1 LILPTSIIYIAL
13 PVMNEMERLPLLIKA
28 IMEQTEQNFR
38 LVVCINQPDSW
49 WNDPEHIQVC
59 EENQLTNSYL
69 ESLEDKRIEIIDRSS
84 PGKGWPPK
92 AHGIGVA
99 RKLLMD
105 HISKIA
111 NENDII
117 ISMDADTVFNKDFFA
132 SVAENLRINPAASA
146 IAIPYY
152 HKLTYTNELD
162 RAMLR
167 YEIYMRAFAI
177 NMWRIR
183 SPYCFSALGS
193 AIALPVWA
201 YRAVG
206 GMTPKLSGEDFYF
219 LQKIVKTGRLLHFNG
234 EIVFPAARLSDRVFF
249 GTGPALIKGIE
260 GDWSSYPVYSYRLF
274 DKIAETYKL
283 FGSLYTKDVATPLDN
298 FMLKRFGELPW
309 TALRLN
315 FKSQGH
321 FIRACHEKIDGLR
334 ILQFLKQSQLPDEK
348 ISEKAL
354 SELLLL
360 YKQQYPE
367 LISVFKTNIDF
378 AKTSIAELD
387 HIRDLLFEIE
397 MSYRKIHWNDFT
409 GLTTMYN

>member
-1 LILPTSIIYIAL
+1 
-13 PVMNEMERLPLLIKA
+13 MERLPLLIKA
-28 IMEQTEQNFR
+28 IMEQTIQQFR
-38 LVVCINQPDSW
+38 LVVCVNQPDFW
-49 WNDPEHIQVC
+49 WYDPLHLTVC
-59 EENQLTNSYL
+59 EENQLAIKYL
-69 ESLEDKRIEIIDRSS
+69 ESLNDKRIEIIDRSS
-84 PGKGWPPK
+84 PGKGWSPK
-92 AHGIGVA
+92 GHGIGVA

-111 NENDII
+111 NGNDII
-117 ISMDADTVFNKDFFA
+117 ISMDADTVFNKEYFA

-152 HKLTYTNELD
+152 HKLTFNNELD

-177 NMWRIR
+177 NMWRIQ

-234 EIVFPAARLSDRVFF
+234 EIVFPATRLSDRVFF

-260 GDWSSYPVYSYRLF
+260 GDWSSYPIYNPRLF

-283 FGSLYTKDVATPLDN
+283 FGPLHNRDIETPLDD
-298 FMLKRFGELPW
+298 FLIRKFRELPW
-309 TALRLN
+309 KALRLN
-315 FKSQGH
+315 FKSKSH

-334 ILQFLKQSQLPDEK
+334 ILQFLKENQIPDEK
-348 ISEKAL
+348 ISEASL

-360 YKQQYPE
+360 YKKQFPV
-367 LISVFKTNIDF
+367 LISNLNTNADF
-378 AKTSIAELD
+378 TLTSIAELD
-387 HIRDLLFEIE
+387 QIRDVLFEIE
-397 MSYRKIHWNDFT
+397 MHYRKIHWNDFT

>member
-1 LILPTSIIYIAL
+1 MTPSLIYIAL

-28 IMEQTEQNFR
+28 IMEQTIQQFR
-38 LVVCINQPDSW
+38 LVVCVNQPDSW
-49 WNDPEHIQVC
+49 WNDPLHLNVC
-59 EENQLTNSYL
+59 EENQLTIKYL
-69 ESLEDKRIEIIDRSS
+69 ESLDDRRIEIIDKSS

-92 AHGIGVA
+92 CHGIGFA

-105 HISKIA
+105 HISEIA
-111 NENDII
+111 DENDII
-117 ISMDADTVFNKDFFA
+117 ISMDADTVFSTEYFA
-132 SVAENLRINPAASA
+132 SVVENLRLNPVASA

-152 HKLTYTNELD
+152 HRLTYNNELD

-193 AIALPVWA
+193 AIAMPVWA

-260 GDWSSYPVYSYRLF
+260 GDWSSYPVYNYRLF
-274 DKIAETYKL
+274 DKIAETYKS
-283 FGSLYTKDVATPLDN
+283 FGVLYARDIETPLDD
-298 FMLKRFGELPW
+298 FLIRRFRELPW
-309 TALRLN
+309 KALRLN
-315 FKSQGH
+315 FKSKPH

-334 ILQFLKQSQLPDEK
+334 ILQFLKESQLPDEK
-348 ISEKAL
+348 ISEASL

-360 YKQQYPE
+360 YKNQFPE
-367 LISVFKTNIDF
+367 LITSLNTNIEF
-378 AKTSIAELD
+378 QLTSIEKID
-387 HIRDLLFEIE
+387 RIRDILFEIE
-397 MSYRKIHWNDFT
+397 MHYRKVHWNDFT